1 MIDAVVMGNVNLR
14 TVGLI
19 MAGNARP
26 TKNPCFIRVNPS
38 LNFKPCRVGIAHQ
51 SSRMGEICPELVEW
65 AERTQQ
71 WFIYD
76 VRFTNYDLNER

>member
-1 MIDAVVMGNVNLR
+1 MIDVVVMGNVNLR

-51 SSRMGEICPELVEW
+51 SSRMGEACPELVEW
-65 AERTQQ
+65 AERTHQK
-71 WFIYD
+71 
-76 VRFTNYDLNER
+76 

>member
-26 TKNPCFIRVNPS
+26 TYYFYNGKIFFKNVISVTYMS
-38 LNFKPCRVGIAHQ
+38 GKI
-51 SSRMGEICPELVEW
+51 
-65 AERTQQ
+65 
-71 WFIYD
+71 
-76 VRFTNYDLNER
+76 